1 MDVDNQLFQ
10 FFQDPTTD
18 QTDDNTGAETNQGT
32 ETESERGKAGTGKTG
47 SGSGKKEQTSPPE
60 TVFKKLAPSYNRY
73 TLLRDEL

>member
-1 MDVDNQLFQ
+1 MSLVCIFKEETHTPDDGGAAG
-10 FFQDPTTD
+10 TETD
-18 QTDDNTGAETNQGT
+18 QTGT
-32 ETESERGKAGTGKTG
+32 ETGPETEKTGSGKTG

>member
-1 MDVDNQLFQ
+1 MDLDNELFHSI
-10 FFQDPTTD
+10 QDPTTD
-18 QTDDNTGAETNQGT
+18 QTDDNTGTDTNQGT
-32 ETESERGKAGTGKTG
+32 ETEAERGKAGRTG